1 MSYALKTVDTTRH
14 ELELLSTLLKQ
25 VFQDDKFSVAYLNWL
40 YAENPAGPV
49 IGVNAWS
56 GESLAGH
63 YAVIPIWARRPDR
76 EVYRAALSLNTAV
89 HGDHQRRGLF
99 TQLAEETYRLA
110 RRAGVSEV
118 VGVANASSTPGFVG
132 QLGFRNLGPL
142 EASIL
147 WRRPRFSSR
156 PSSGSSWVRVWDR
169 DSLAWRLRN
178 PAGRYSVEM
187 GDGRGAIL
195 AHTGYPG
202 IRAVLRLQDAEE
214 WSDLDASVDRVR
226 YRGIRLWMGRSPDI
240 ERPALGGFSL
250 PLRLRPSPLNLIFR
264 PLEDDPEEP
273 PRDRFHFEAIDFDA
287 Y

>member
-1 MSYALKTVDTTRH
+1 
-14 ELELLSTLLKQ
+14 
-25 VFQDDKFSVAYLNWL
+25 
-40 YAENPAGPV
+40 
-49 IGVNAWS
+49 
-56 GESLAGH
+56 
-63 YAVIPIWARRPDR
+63 
-76 EVYRAALSLNTAV
+76 
-89 HGDHQRRGLF
+89 
-99 TQLAEETYRLA
+99 
-110 RRAGVSEV
+110 
-118 VGVANASSTPGFVG
+118 
-132 QLGFRNLGPL
+132 
-142 EASIL
+142 
-147 WRRPRFSSR
+147 
-156 PSSGSSWVRVWDR
+156 
-169 DSLAWRLRN
+169 
-178 PAGRYSVEM
+178 M